1 MIAAMAARA
10 AAAAG
15 TSIAAVSFTAVL
27 ALVRDPAAAD
37 VCCRHCGQRPSG
49 SGDPLAQLTA
59 AIEAQP
65 LNRQNRKRTSG
76 RTTAERSKLPTEEA
90 TYDLTIVPSNLP
102 KADTS
107 PRT

>member
-1 MIAAMAARA
+1 LKRTVRSA

-15 TSIAAVSFTAVL
+15 TGL
-27 ALVRDPAAAD
+27 AAD
-37 VCCRHCGQRPSG
+37 TCCRHCGHRPSG
-49 SGDPLAQLTA
+49 SGDPLGQLTT

-76 RTTAERSKLPTEEA
+76 RTTAERSELPTEEA